1 MFLKNIFSF
10 LQNKLSDVNKTY
22 LVTPIYH
29 RFELFELLLSRNKHI
44 FFFYRFLQSP
54 FYHVLI
60 ILVTLSNAC
69 VTASISF
76 KHTPD
81 QKPREHFFQYQKKLE
96 IGFTIFY
103 GLEVFFKIFC
113 FSFNGYIDRT
123 IHKFELIL
131 AIMTTIHVLPINGLF
146 LSWISIFQ
154 VKFIYFEKAIKCCEF
169 PP

>member
-1 MFLKNIFSF
+1 LGRSLNCILLTRNI
-10 LQNKLSDVNKTY
+10 
-22 LVTPIYH
+22 
-29 RFELFELLLSRNKHI
+29 HI
-44 FFFYRFLQSP
+44 IFFYRFLQSP

-103 GLEVFFKIFC
+103 DLEVFFKIFC

-154 VKFIYFEKAIKCCEF
+154 VCKFCIGNHVLECTYLLCKRAWSVKWLETHGWIF
-169 PP
+169 

>member
-1 MFLKNIFSF
+1 M
-10 LQNKLSDVNKTY
+10 
-22 LVTPIYH
+22 
-29 RFELFELLLSRNKHI
+29 HI

-103 GLEVFFKIFC
+103 DLEVFFKIFC

-154 VKFIYFEKAIKCCEF
+154 VHATHSAHFAYTLPRNELLCQLLRGFR
-169 PP
+169 

>member
-1 MFLKNIFSF
+1 MSNLQCVQNINSLASASKNIFFS
-10 LQNKLSDVNKTY
+10 L
-22 LVTPIYH
+22 
-29 RFELFELLLSRNKHI
+29 
-44 FFFYRFLQSP
+44 YRFLQSP

-103 GLEVFFKIFC
+103 DLEVFFKIFC

-154 VKFIYFEKAIKCCEF
+154 VPGTYDTQCTFCVRNHFDLM
-169 PP
+169 

>member
-1 MFLKNIFSF
+1 M
-10 LQNKLSDVNKTY
+10 
-22 LVTPIYH
+22 
-29 RFELFELLLSRNKHI
+29 
-44 FFFYRFLQSP
+44 FYRFLQSP
-54 FYHVLI
+54 FYHVFI
-60 ILVTLSNAC
+60 ILVTLSNAF

-103 GLEVFFKIFC
+103 DLEVFFKIFC
-113 FSFNGYIDRT
+113 FSFGGYISRT

-131 AIMTTIHVLPINGLF
+131 AIMTTIHVLPIDGLF

-154 VKFIYFEKAIKCCEF
+154 ASAYLFFIRLTDCLIPTYLQAIFSYKKWSYMKQLD
-169 PP
+169 

>member
-1 MFLKNIFSF
+1 MSNLQCVQNINSLASASKNIFFS
-10 LQNKLSDVNKTY
+10 L
-22 LVTPIYH
+22 
-29 RFELFELLLSRNKHI
+29 
-44 FFFYRFLQSP
+44 YRFLQSP

-103 GLEVFFKIFC
+103 DLEVFFKIFC

-154 VKFIYFEKAIKCCEF
+154 VYTTHSALLHKTLFLQVSKSQSFF
-169 PP
+169 PI